1 MNRPPIIHA
10 YIRRKVSGDWELF
23 ITKGLALPVH
33 HATYYS
39 RLEARQEA
47 NRLGASTCLV
57 VAPEAVH

>member
-1 MNRPPIIHA
+1 MNKPIIHA
-10 YIRRKVSGDWELF
+10 YIRRKLSGDWEL
-23 ITKGLALPVH
+23 IISVGNQLPVH

-39 RLEARQEA
+39 RFEARQEA